1 MDESIQGRSVTAF
14 AELETLSTRTRT
26 LRYDLTS
33 LDLFITVAQERNLTR
48 AGRIKHVAVSAIS
61 KRITELEAQ
70 IGSPLLLRNARGVEL
85 TPAGQS
91 LLFYARQLKQTMAQ
105 LDTELS
111 GYASGVKGHIRIHA
125 ITSALSQFLP
135 QDVDGFAQ
143 LYPQIKFDI
152 EERVG
157 SAVIRAVADGRA
169 DLGIIAAQT
178 ASEGLETLTYRHDE
192 LTLVVPSGHELATR
206 KAIKFK
212 EVLEHE
218 FVGPHLESSMHTLLT
233 GEAAKLGMSLKLRIR
248 ISSFDCMCRMV
259 STGLGIAVLPRS
271 VINQYLR
278 SHKLKAVTLDE
289 PWAHR
294 TLLLVVRKYE
304 AASPTLKTFI
314 DHLKLPD

>member
-1 MDESIQGRSVTAF
+1 M
-14 AELETLSTRTRT
+14 
-26 LRYDLTS
+26 RYDLTS

-48 AGRIKHVAVSAIS
+48 ASRIKHVAVSAIS

-70 IGSPLLLRNARGVEL
+70 IGSRLLVRNARGVEL

-91 LLFYARQLKQTMAQ
+91 MLFYARQMQQTMTQ

-135 QDVDGFAQ
+135 ADLAGFSQ

-169 DLGIIAAQT
+169 DVGIIASQTPAQ
-178 ASEGLETLTYRHDE
+178 GLETYPYRHDE
-192 LTLVVPSGHELATR
+192 LTVLVPVLHDLANS
-206 KAIKFK
+206 KSVKFE
-212 EVLEHE
+212 EVLRHE
-218 FVGPHLESSMHTLLT
+218 MVGPHLESSMHTLLT
-233 GEAAKLGMSLKLRIR
+233 SEAAKLDMALKLRIR

-259 STGLGIAVLPRS
+259 SNGLGVAVLPRS
-271 VINQYLR
+271 VTTQYLR
-278 SHKLKAVTLDE
+278 SHKLKTVTLDE
-289 PWAHR
+289 PWAQR
-294 TLLLVVRKYE
+294 TLLVALKKYD
-304 AASPTLKTFI
+304 ATSATLKTFI
-314 DHLKLPD
+314 DHLKRPD

>member
-1 MDESIQGRSVTAF
+1 M
-14 AELETLSTRTRT
+14 
-26 LRYDLTS
+26 RYDITS
-33 LDLFITVAQERNLTR
+33 LDLFIAVAEERNLTR
-48 AGRIKHVAVSAIS
+48 AARLKHLAVSAIS
-61 KRITELEAQ
+61 KRISELEAQ
-70 IGSPLLLRNARGVEL
+70 VGAPLLTRNARGVDL

-91 LLFYARQLKQTMAQ
+91 MLFYARQVKQTLSQ
-105 LDTELS
+105 LDHELADYS
-111 GYASGVKGHIRIHA
+111 AGVKGHIRIHA

-135 QDVDGFAQ
+135 DDVAHFVS

-178 ASEGLETLTYRHDE
+178 AAQGLETLPYRQDE
-192 LTLVVPSGHELATR
+192 LTLVVPTGHALATR
-206 KAIKFK
+206 KSLRFE
-212 EVLEHE
+212 EVLAHE

-233 GEAAKLGMSLKLRIR
+233 QEAQKLGLSLKLRIR

-259 STGLGIAVLPRS
+259 STGLGLAILPRS

-289 PWAHR
+289 PWAQR
-294 TLLLVVRKYE
+294 SLLLVFKRYD
-304 AASPTLKTFI
+304 AASPTLKTLI
-314 DHLKLPD
+314 DHLRVS

>member
-1 MDESIQGRSVTAF
+1 M
-14 AELETLSTRTRT
+14 
-26 LRYDLTS
+26 RYDLTS

-91 LLFYARQLKQTMAQ
+91 LLFYARQMQQTLAQ
-105 LDTELS
+105 LDSELS
-111 GYASGVKGHIRIHA
+111 GYASGVKGHIRVHA

-135 QDVDGFAQ
+135 EDIASFTAR
-143 LYPQIKFDI
+143 YAQIKFDI

-157 SAVIRAVADGRA
+157 TAVVRAVSDGRA
-169 DLGIIAAQT
+169 DLGIIAAHT
-178 ASEGLETLTYRHDE
+178 AAEGLETFTYRHDE
-192 LTLVVPSGHELATR
+192 LALVVPTGHALAAR
-206 KAIKFK
+206 KSISFR

-218 FVGPHLESSMHTLLT
+218 FVGPHLESSVHALLT
-233 GEAAKLGMSLKLRIR
+233 READKLGMALKLRIR
-248 ISSFDCMCRMV
+248 ISSFDCMCRLV
-259 STGLGIAVLPRS
+259 SSGLGVAVLPRS
-271 VINQYLR
+271 VVGQYQR

-289 PWAHR
+289 PWAQR
-294 TLLLVVRKYE
+294 TLLLVLRKYD

-314 DHLKLPD
+314 DHLKRQEER

>member
-1 MDESIQGRSVTAF
+1 M
-14 AELETLSTRTRT
+14 
-26 LRYDLTS
+26 RYDLTS

-48 AGRIKHVAVSAIS
+48 AARIKHLAVSAIS
-61 KRITELEAQ
+61 KRITELESQVGA
-70 IGSPLLLRNARGVEL
+70 PLLIRNARGVEL

-91 LLFYARQLKQTMAQ
+91 MLFYARQLKQTLEQ
-105 LDTELS
+105 LDNEL
-111 GYASGVKGHIRIHA
+111 GDYATGIKGHVRIHA

-135 QDVDGFAQ
+135 DDVAGFVA
-143 LYPQIKFDI
+143 LYPLIKFDI

-169 DLGIIAAQT
+169 DLGIIAVQT
-178 ASEGLETLTYRHDE
+178 AAQGLETLPYRNDE
-192 LTLVVPSGHELATR
+192 LTLVVPADHALASR
-206 KAIKFK
+206 KSVRFK

-233 GEAAKLGMSLKLRIR
+233 SEAEKLGMALKLRIR

-259 STGLGIAVLPRS
+259 SSGLGVAVLPRS

-289 PWAHR
+289 PWAQR
-294 TLLLVVRKYE
+294 SLLLTFKKYD
-304 AASPTLKTFI
+304 AASPTLKTLI
-314 DHLKLPD
+314 DHLKLPSE

>member
-1 MDESIQGRSVTAF
+1 M
-14 AELETLSTRTRT
+14 L
-26 LRYDLTS
+26 YDLTS

-48 AGRIKHVAVSAIS
+48 ASRIKHVAVSAIS

-70 IGSPLLLRNARGVEL
+70 IGSPLLVRNARGVDL

-91 LLFYARQLKQTMAQ
+91 LLFYARQIKQTMGQ

-111 GYASGVKGHIRIHA
+111 GYATGVKGHIRIHA

-135 QDVDGFAQ
+135 EDLAGFSR
-143 LYPQIKFDI
+143 LYPAIKFDI

-169 DLGIIAAQT
+169 DLGIVAAQT
-178 ASEGLETLTYRHDE
+178 PPQGLDTYPYRHDE
-192 LTLVVPSGHELATR
+192 LTLAVPGSHALAAR
-206 KAIKFK
+206 QHMSFK

-218 FVGPHLESSMHTLLT
+218 MVGPHLESSMHTLLT
-233 GEAAKLGMSLKLRIR
+233 SEAVKLGMALKLRIR

-259 STGLGIAVLPRS
+259 SNGLGVAVLPRS

-278 SHKLKAVTLDE
+278 SHKIKAVTLNE
-289 PWAHR
+289 PWAKR
-294 TLLLVVRKYE
+294 TLLLALRLE
-304 AASPTLKTFI
+304 GASPTLRTFV
-314 DHLKLPD
+314 DHLKMPE

>member
-1 MDESIQGRSVTAF
+1 M
-14 AELETLSTRTRT
+14 
-26 LRYDLTS
+26 RYDLTS
-33 LDLFITVAQERNLTR
+33 LDLFISVAEERNLTR
-48 AGRIKHVAVSAIS
+48 AARIKHLAVSAIS

-70 IGSPLLLRNARGVEL
+70 VGAPLLIRNARGVDL

-91 LLFYARQLKQTMAQ
+91 LLYYARQVKQTIEL
-105 LDTELS
+105 LDNEL
-111 GYASGVKGHIRIHA
+111 GEFATGVKGHVRIHA

-135 QDVDGFAQ
+135 DDVSSFVT

-178 ASEGLETLTYRHDE
+178 AAQGLETRPYREDE
-192 LTLVVPSGHELATR
+192 LTLVVPAGHPLATR
-206 KAIKFK
+206 SSVRFK

-233 GEAAKLGMSLKLRIR
+233 SEAEKLGMSLKLRIR

-259 STGLGIAVLPRS
+259 STGLGLAVLPRS

-278 SHKLKAVTLDE
+278 SHKLKAVTLEE
-289 PWAHR
+289 PWAR
-294 TLLLVVRKYE
+294 RLLLLAFKKYE
-304 AASPTLKTFI
+304 TASPTLKTLI
-314 DHLKLPD
+314 DHLHLK

>member
-1 MDESIQGRSVTAF
+1 MVIKESAV
-14 AELETLSTRTRT
+14 
-26 LRYDLTS
+26 RYDLTS
-33 LDLFITVAQERNLTR
+33 LDIFITVAEERNLTR
-48 AGRIKHVAVSAIS
+48 VGRMKHLAVSAIS
-61 KRITELEAQ
+61 KRVSELESQ
-70 IGSPLLLRNARGVEL
+70 IGAPLLVRNARGVDL

-91 LLFYARQLKQTMAQ
+91 LLFYARQVRQTLTQ
-105 LDTELS
+105 LDQEL
-111 GYASGVKGHIRIHA
+111 GDYTAGVKGHLRIHA

-135 QDVDGFAQ
+135 QDIADFVS

-169 DLGIIAAQT
+169 DLGIIASQTPAQ
-178 ASEGLETLTYRHDE
+178 GLEAIAYRNDE
-192 LTLVVPSGHELATR
+192 LTLVVPAGHVLAGR
-206 KAIKFK
+206 KTIRYQ

-233 GEAAKLGMSLKLRIR
+233 TEAEKLGMALKLRIR

-259 STGLGIAVLPRS
+259 SAGLGLAVLPRS

-294 TLLLVVRKYE
+294 SLQLVVKRYDT
-304 AASPTLKTFI
+304 ASSTLKTLI
-314 DHLKLPD
+314 DNLRLTED

>member
-1 MDESIQGRSVTAF
+1 MSAV
-14 AELETLSTRTRT
+14 L
-26 LRYDLTS
+26 YDLTS

-48 AGRIKHVAVSAIS
+48 ASRIKHVAVSAIS
-61 KRITELEAQ
+61 KRISELEAQ
-70 IGSPLLLRNARGVEL
+70 IGSPLLVRNARGVDL

-135 QDVDGFAQ
+135 ADLAGFVR

-178 ASEGLETLTYRHDE
+178 PAQGLETCPYQHDE
-192 LTLVVPSGHELATR
+192 LTVVVPSHHVLAAR
-206 KAIKFK
+206 KSARFK

-218 FVGPHLESSMHTLLT
+218 MVGPHLESSMHTLLT
-233 GEAAKLGMSLKLRIR
+233 GEAAKLGMALKLRIR

-259 STGLGIAVLPRS
+259 SNGLGIAVLPRS

-289 PWAHR
+289 PWAKR
-294 TLLLVVRKYE
+294 TLLLVLRRYDT
-304 AASPTLKTFI
+304 ASATLKTFI
-314 DHLKLPD
+314 DHLKLPE

>member
-1 MDESIQGRSVTAF
+1 M
-14 AELETLSTRTRT
+14 
-26 LRYDLTS
+26 RYDLTS

-48 AGRIKHVAVSAIS
+48 AGRIKHMAVSAIS

-70 IGSPLLLRNARGVEL
+70 VGSPLLLRNARGVEL

-105 LDTELS
+105 LDSELS
-111 GYASGVKGHIRIHA
+111 GYASGVKGHIRIHS

-135 QDVDGFAQ
+135 QDVAGFAQ

-178 ASEGLETLTYRHDE
+178 AAEGLETVVYRHDE
-192 LTLVVPSGHELATR
+192 LTLVVPGGHALAALKSIR
-206 KAIKFK
+206 FN

-233 GEAAKLGMSLKLRIR
+233 GEATKLGLALKLRIR

-259 STGLGIAVLPRS
+259 SNGLGIAVLPRS

-289 PWAHR
+289 PWAQR
-294 TLLLVVRKYE
+294 TLLLAVRKYDT
-304 AASPTLKTFI
+304 ASPTLKTFI
-314 DHLKLPD
+314 DHLKLPGRDAS

>member
-1 MDESIQGRSVTAF
+1 V
-14 AELETLSTRTRT
+14 
-26 LRYDLTS
+26 RYDLTS
-33 LDLFITVAQERNLTR
+33 LDLFITVAEERNLTR
-48 AGRIKHVAVSAIS
+48 AGRIKHLAVSAIS
-61 KRITELEAQ
+61 KRISELEAQ
-70 IGSPLLLRNARGVEL
+70 VGSSLLVRNARGVDL

-91 LLFYARQLKQTMAQ
+91 LLFYARQVKQTIEQ
-105 LDTELS
+105 LDHEL
-111 GYASGVKGHIRIHA
+111 GDYAAGVKGHVRIHA

-135 QDVDGFAQ
+135 DDVSRFMS

-178 ASEGLETLTYRHDE
+178 AAQGLETMPYRNDE
-192 LTLVVPSGHELATR
+192 LTLVVPAGHPLANLESVR
-206 KAIKFK
+206 FK

-233 GEAAKLGMSLKLRIR
+233 GEAEKLGMALQLRIR

-259 STGLGIAVLPRS
+259 STGLGLAVLPRS

-289 PWAHR
+289 PWSR
-294 TLLLVVRKYE
+294 RSLLLVFKKYDT
-304 AASPTLKTFI
+304 ASPTLKTLI
-314 DHLKLPD
+314 DHLHYRSDD

>member
-1 MDESIQGRSVTAF
+1 M
-14 AELETLSTRTRT
+14 
-26 LRYDLTS
+26 RYDITS
-33 LDLFITVAQERNLTR
+33 LDLFISVAEERNLTR
-48 AGRIKHVAVSAIS
+48 AARIKHLAVSAVS

-70 IGSPLLLRNARGVEL
+70 VGSALLIRNARGVDL

-91 LLFYARQLKQTMAQ
+91 LLFYARQVKQTIEQ
-105 LDTELS
+105 LDHEL
-111 GYASGVKGHIRIHA
+111 GDYASGVKGHVRIHA

-135 QDVDGFAQ
+135 DDVSRFVS

-178 ASEGLETLTYRHDE
+178 SAQGLETLPYRSDE
-192 LTLVVPSGHELATR
+192 LTLVVPGGHPLASHKSVR
-206 KAIKFK
+206 FK

-233 GEAAKLGMSLKLRIR
+233 GEAEKLGMNLKLRIR

-259 STGLGIAVLPRS
+259 STGLGLAVLPRS

-289 PWAHR
+289 PWAR
-294 TLLLVVRKYE
+294 RSLLLVCKKYDS
-304 AASPTLKTFI
+304 ASPTLKTLI
-314 DHLKLPD
+314 DHLNHRKDD

>member
-1 MDESIQGRSVTAF
+1 M
-14 AELETLSTRTRT
+14 
-26 LRYDLTS
+26 RYDITS
-33 LDLFITVAQERNLTR
+33 LDLFIAVADERNLTR
-48 AGRIKHVAVSAIS
+48 AARLKHLAVSAVS
-61 KRITELEAQ
+61 KRITELEMQ
-70 IGSPLLLRNARGVEL
+70 VGSPLLIRNARGVDL

-91 LLFYARQLKQTMAQ
+91 LLFYARQVKQTIEQ
-105 LDTELS
+105 LDQEL
-111 GYASGVKGHIRIHA
+111 GDYATGIKGHIRLHA

-135 QDVDGFAQ
+135 DDVSRFVA

-178 ASEGLETLTYRHDE
+178 PAQGLETRPYRHDE
-192 LTLVVPSGHELATR
+192 LTLVVPGGHPLATR
-206 KAIKFK
+206 ESVRFK

-218 FVGPHLESSMHTLLT
+218 FVGPHLESSMHALLT
-233 GEAAKLGMSLKLRIR
+233 SEAEKLGMALKLRIR

-259 STGLGIAVLPRS
+259 STGLGLAVLPRS

-289 PWAHR
+289 PWAR
-294 TLLLVVRKYE
+294 RALLLVFKKYE
-304 AASPTLKTFI
+304 SASPTVKTLI
-314 DHLKLPD
+314 DQLSLA

>member
-1 MDESIQGRSVTAF
+1 M
-14 AELETLSTRTRT
+14 
-26 LRYDLTS
+26 RYDLTS

-61 KRITELEAQ
+61 KRISELEAQ

-91 LLFYARQLKQTMAQ
+91 LLFYARQFKQTMAQ
-105 LDTELS
+105 LDSELS
-111 GYASGVKGHIRIHA
+111 DYSRGVKGHIRVHA

-135 QDVDGFAQ
+135 QDVAGFAAQ
-143 LYPQIKFDI
+143 YPQIKFDI

-169 DLGIIAAQT
+169 DLGIIAEQT
-178 ASEGLETLTYRHDE
+178 AAQGLETFVYRRDE
-192 LTLVVPSGHELATR
+192 LTLVMPSGHALATR
-206 KAIKFK
+206 KSIDFK

-218 FVGPHLESSMHTLLT
+218 FVGPHLESSMNTLLT
-233 GEAAKLGMSLKLRIR
+233 SEADKLGMILKLRIR

-259 STGLGIAVLPRS
+259 SNGLGIAVLPRS

-278 SHKLKAVTLDE
+278 SHKLRAVTLSE
-289 PWAHR
+289 PWAQR
-294 TLLLVVRKYE
+294 TLMLVLRKYE

-314 DHLKLPD
+314 DHLRLPD